1 MDQAIL
7 VDVEHVVIP
16 EGRRPAN
23 PETIKQLAASINAIG
38 LCHPITVRKF
48 GDKYTL
54 VAGLHRLKAFEKLG
68 KEWIPAQVSS
78 MSIRD
83 AEMIEIAENL
93 HRADLTS
100 VERSELTAR
109 WIELA
114 DDKLSQLAT
123 VSGGRGNEGGIR
135 AASRDLGIDKDEAH
149 RAVKIASI
157 SERAKAVAR
166 EAHLDDNQ
174 SALLEV
180 ARAPEAE
187 QVAVIERIRDAGSV
201 AAARRS
207 TRDFSD
213 AIDRE
218 LGALMKAW
226 GAASAEARNIFLRR
240 IKSAA

>member
-213 AIDRE
+213 EIGRAHV
-218 LGALMKAW
+218 
-226 GAASAEARNIFLRR
+226 
-240 IKSAA
+240 

>member
-93 HRADLTS
+93 QIGRAH
-100 VERSELTAR
+100 V
-109 WIELA
+109 
-114 DDKLSQLAT
+114 
-123 VSGGRGNEGGIR
+123 
-135 AASRDLGIDKDEAH
+135 
-149 RAVKIASI
+149 
-157 SERAKAVAR
+157 
-166 EAHLDDNQ
+166 
-174 SALLEV
+174 
-180 ARAPEAE
+180 
-187 QVAVIERIRDAGSV
+187 
-201 AAARRS
+201 
-207 TRDFSD
+207 
-213 AIDRE
+213 
-218 LGALMKAW
+218 
-226 GAASAEARNIFLRR
+226 
-240 IKSAA
+240 

>member
-187 QVAVIERIRDAGSV
+187 QVSVIERIRDAGSV

-207 TRDFSD
+207 TRDYSD
-213 AIDRE
+213 NIDRE